1 MKRKEWGLATLDKIW
16 KVILADDESIIRE
29 GIRESIDWPAMQMH
43 VCGEASDGEEALELC
58 MEQDADI
65 LLVDINMP
73 IMNGIE
79 VVRNLKEKKSKCKIV
94 IISGHDEFNYA
105 QEAIR
110 LDVTEY
116 ILKPA
121 SPEQLKQVLTNIKE
135 QLIEAH
141 KQDAFVKMASTQIE
155 QNIPLLRERFFMN
168 WLRDGMAEAEISEQL
183 AFLKLPVVAPKQMSI
198 IKSMEV
204 SANQLFTEKDRQLM
218 LFSIENVV
226 SELLVEHRFAAYRNL
241 SDYLV
246 VLSWDL
252 ISDEKWIQIEK
263 AIQNYLKIGVAI
275 KVEQIQGSLISVPE
289 SYRNGV
295 LAITNEGQISPVAR
309 RARQFIQAN
318 FSDKEVTL
326 EMVADAINISPVYLS
341 RLIKQELGTT
351 FVSLM
356 TQMRIQKAVQLLN
369 TTNKSVN
376 EIADLCGYE
385 SQHYF
390 STAFKKMMGVSPNQ
404 YRKG

>member
-1 MKRKEWGLATLDKIW
+1 MKRKERGLATLDKIW

-29 GIRESIDWPAMQMH
+29 GIRESIDWPAMQMQ

-58 MEQDADI
+58 LEQDADI

-79 VVRNLKEKKSKCKIV
+79 VVRNLKEKQSKCKIV

-141 KQDAFVKMASTQIE
+141 KQEAFVKMASTQIE

-183 AFLKLPVVAPKQMSI
+183 AFLKLPIVAPKQMSI

-204 SANQLFTEKDRQLM
+204 SANHLFTEKDRQLM

-318 FSDKEVTL
+318 FADKDVTL